1 MNDQE
6 DLLRPIRTKVDGVMM
21 ITVAVVFLVTV
32 VVGLVY
38 DGIVFSLAVGLPSI
52 VVPFFIWRSMPGTL
66 ISRLAMAGAFVIQ
79 IAIQIQ
85 VSHGLI
91 EMHFG
96 LFVALAFLLA
106 YRDWRPIVFA
116 AGLVAVHHL
125 ACNYLQSIQLDVWVF
140 RNGPD
145 FDVVLLHA
153 AYVIFESVILVY
165 LAVQLRIEGVELAT
179 VAFLANRIAN
189 GDLSSKIDAD
199 RKDGSEGM
207 LHSMKTMQDS
217 INNFVLAQ
225 SVMAQKH
232 AEGWIHEQID
242 ATQLP
247 GTYGEMAKEL
257 NELVASHVAVKMQVV
272 DIVGQY
278 AKGDFSRDMDRL
290 PGEKAKVTAAVDA
303 VKTALLGISNE
314 IKAIVGAG
322 VKGDFT
328 HRVHA
333 DNFEFLFKEILT
345 DLNTLIE
352 TCDSGFNDIGR
363 VAKALA
369 DGDLT
374 QTISQNYPGTFGQVK
389 EAVNGTVENLKN
401 MIGGI
406 RDSVDTISNAAKE
419 IAAGNNDLSHRT
431 EEQAASLEETAAS
444 MEELTSTV
452 QQNSE
457 NAKHASRLATSA
469 SDVAGK
475 GVAAVSEV
483 VTTMEGINQ
492 ASSKIVD
499 IISVIDSIAFQ
510 TNILALNAA
519 VEAARAGEQGRGFAV
534 VAVEVRNLAQRASA
548 AAGEIKNLIGDS
560 VEKVED
566 GTKLVAQA
574 GKTMEEIVNSIR
586 SVTTIMSE
594 ISAASVEQ
602 TSGIEQV
609 NQAITQM
616 DDVTQQNAALVEQAA
631 AAAESLEEQTEHLS
645 GTVAG
650 FKLHG
655 GSHSS
660 TGSVNAESVAVYS
673 PTNRKNAPVK
683 IETYKS
689 ASVSEEAGIDL
700 DKALEKHSEWKV
712 KLRAAISK
720 REEMDAATISKDDC
734 CDLGKWLHGD
744 AKSQLGHKPS
754 YSDCVSKHA
763 AFHIEAGRVASMIN
777 AKKFSEAETM
787 LGNGSFFVSASTAV
801 GVAIMRLKKDIK
813 SPSSSAVAKP
823 KSQMATANADEW
835 EEF

>member
-6 DLLRPIRTKVDGVMM
+6 DLLKPIRTKVDGVMM
-21 ITVAVVFLVTV
+21 ITVVTVFLVTV

-38 DGIVFSLAVGLPSI
+38 DGIVFSLAVGLPA
-52 VVPFFIWRSMPGTL
+52 VVIPFLIWRSTPGTL
-66 ISRLAMAGAFVIQ
+66 ISRLAMASAFVIQ

-91 EMHFG
+91 EIHFG
-96 LFVALAFLLA
+96 LFVVLAFLLA
-106 YRDWRPIVFA
+106 YRDWRPIIFA
-116 AGLVAVHHL
+116 TGLVAVHHL
-125 ACNYLQSIQLDVWVF
+125 ACNYLQSMQLDVWVF
-140 RNGPD
+140 RNGPN
-145 FDVVLLHA
+145 FGVVLLHA
-153 AYVIFESVILVY
+153 AYLVFEAVILVF
-165 LAVQLRIEGVELAT
+165 LAVQLRIEGIESAT
-179 VAFLANRIAN
+179 VAFLANRIGN
-189 GDLSSKIDAD
+189 GDLSSKIDTG
-199 RKDGSEGM
+199 RNNGTEGT
-207 LHSMKTMQDS
+207 LQSMKAMQDS
-217 INNFVLAQ
+217 INSFVVAQ
-225 SVMAQKH
+225 GVMAQKH

-242 ATQLP
+242 AAQFP
-247 GTYGEMAKEL
+247 GTYGKMAKEI

-272 DIVGQY
+272 DIVSQY
-278 AKGDFSRDMDRL
+278 ARGDFSRDMDRL
-290 PGEKAKVTAAVDA
+290 PGDKAKVTAAVDA

-314 IKAIVGAG
+314 IKTLAETGA
-322 VKGDFT
+322 KGDFSC
-328 HRVHA
+328 RAHA
-333 DNFEFLFKEILT
+333 DNYEFLFKDILT

-352 TCDSGFNDIGR
+352 TCDSGFSDIER

-369 DGDLT
+369 QGDLT
-374 QTISQNYPGTFGQVK
+374 QTISQNYPGAFGQVK
-389 EAVNGTVENLKN
+389 EAVNETVENLKN
-401 MIGGI
+401 TIGGI

-452 QQNSE
+452 QQNSA
-457 NAKHASRLATSA
+457 NAKHASRLAISA
-469 SDVAGK
+469 SDIAGR
-475 GVAAVSEV
+475 GVNAVSEV

-560 VEKVED
+560 VERVED
-566 GTKLVAQA
+566 GSKLVTQA
-574 GKTMEEIVNSIR
+574 GKTMQEIVSSIR

-631 AAAESLEEQTEHLS
+631 AASESLEEQTEHLS
-645 GTVAG
+645 AAVAS

-655 GSHSS
+655 SS
-660 TGSVNAESVAVYS
+660 QVADSSVKTKSVAYS
-673 PTNRKNAPVK
+673 QADRKSAPVK
-683 IETYKS
+683 IETYKN
-689 ASVSEEAGIDL
+689 APVSDEVGIDL
-700 DKALEKHSEWKV
+700 DKALEQHSEWKV

-720 REEMDAATISKDDC
+720 REQMDVATISKDDC
-734 CDLGKWLHGD
+734 CELGKWLHGG
-744 AKSQLGHKPS
+744 AKPQLSHKPS
-754 YSDCVSKHA
+754 YSECVSKHA
-763 AFHIEAGRVASMIN
+763 AFHIEAGRVAAMIN

-787 LGNGSFFVSASTAV
+787 LGTGSPFVSASTAV
-801 GVAIMRLKKDIK
+801 GVAIMRLKKDVK
-813 SPSSSAVAKP
+813 SPSSTAVVKP
-823 KSQMATANADEW
+823 KSQVTTANADEW